1 MSKILT
7 QIQVMTKKD
16 VTRYISS
23 RTGGLYDYAPLD
35 ALKYKDHLKKH
46 EVKVGDRWENA
57 SHKAYNS
64 KIVYTVEDADEQ
76 NITLPVFNYLGTVVK
91 VNGKKSTIENDNGLV
106 SIKGTG
112 KRTIVEVS
120 STYPTTMI
128 LSLLI
133 SSITFIFLFTRY
145 LIRCCG

>member
-1 MSKILT
+1 
-7 QIQVMTKKD
+7 MTKKD
-16 VTRYISS
+16 VTRYTSS

-35 ALKYKDHLKKH
+35 ALKYKDRLKKH

-76 NITLPVFNYLGTVVK
+76 NITLPVFNYWGTVVK
-91 VNGKKSTIENDNGLV
+91 VNGKKSTIENDNVLV

-112 KRTIVEVS
+112 TVS
-120 STYPTTMI
+120 YTHLDVIYSKQ
-128 LSLLI
+128 LK
-133 SSITFIFLFTRY
+133 SS
-145 LIRCCG
+145 

>member
-1 MSKILT
+1 M
-7 QIQVMTKKD
+7 
-16 VTRYISS
+16 
-23 RTGGLYDYAPLD
+23 
-35 ALKYKDHLKKH
+35 
-46 EVKVGDRWENA
+46 
-57 SHKAYNS
+57 
-64 KIVYTVEDADEQ
+64 
-76 NITLPVFNYLGTVVK
+76 K

-106 SIKGTG
+106 SIKGTR

-145 LIRCCG
+145 LIRCCGEMKID

>member
-1 MSKILT
+1 M
-7 QIQVMTKKD
+7 
-16 VTRYISS
+16 
-23 RTGGLYDYAPLD
+23 
-35 ALKYKDHLKKH
+35 
-46 EVKVGDRWENA
+46 ENA

-76 NITLPVFNYLGTVVK
+76 NTTLPVFNYWGTVVK

>member
-1 MSKILT
+1 M
-7 QIQVMTKKD
+7 
-16 VTRYISS
+16 
-23 RTGGLYDYAPLD
+23 
-35 ALKYKDHLKKH
+35 
-46 EVKVGDRWENA
+46 
-57 SHKAYNS
+57 
-64 KIVYTVEDADEQ
+64 
-76 NITLPVFNYLGTVVK
+76 K

-133 SSITFIFLFTRY
+133 SSITFIFL
-145 LIRCCG
+145 LHVI